1 LISTIPNL
9 TEKSFQKFL
18 EDNLKEIFVFETDD
32 YEYEYYL
39 PSHIAITS
47 KSKVSAKYKLQA

>member
-1 LISTIPNL
+1 MINTIPTL

-18 EDNLKEIFVFETDD
+18 EDNLKEIFVFETND

-47 KSKVSAKYKLQA
+47 KSKVSTKYKLQA